1 MKLRLWLFTCVV
13 VLANVPGNLHIE
25 GDR

>member
-1 MKLRLWLFTCVV
+1 MKLRLWLFTRVV
-13 VLANVPGNLHIE
+13 VLANVPGNVLIE